1 LEKNKRNR
9 AETTERIITALE
21 QLLAEQGTEGIN
33 VTLLAEKAGVSKVL
47 IYRYFGNL
55 DGLLEYYI
63 KMGRIIPHFS
73 AGLLD
78 QLRPTQEKDLA
89 ATWSN
94 NALQLFRTMRSS
106 PAARELLKTAVQG
119 HGVMATV
126 VSNSLDS
133 EITHLVNQL
142 SFVEGSDN
150 DAISAVVLGGL
161 SYLTVLA
168 QLDRSAI
175 GLHLRDEKDWARIEN
190 AIKMIYVALAKMAAD
205 SPATKFSQ
213 KSAEV
218 KFLMQ

>member
-1 LEKNKRNR
+1 MEKNKRNR

-21 QLLAEQGTEGIN
+21 QLLAEQGTDGIN
-33 VTLLAEKAGVSKVL
+33 ITLLAEKANVSKVL

-63 KMGRIIPHFS
+63 KMGRIIPHYNS
-73 AGLLD
+73 GWLE
-78 QLRPTQEKDLA
+78 QIRPTQEKDLA

-94 NALQLFRTMRSS
+94 NALQLFRTMRAS
-106 PAARELLKTAVQG
+106 PTARELLKTAVQG
-119 HGVMATV
+119 DSVMANV
-126 VSNSLDS
+126 VSSSIDS
-133 EITHLVNQL
+133 ELANLVNQL
-142 SFVEGSDN
+142 SFVEGSDH

-175 GLHLRDEKDWARIEN
+175 GLHLRDETDWLRVEKAV
-190 AIKMIYVALAKMAAD
+190 KMIYTALAKMAAD
-205 SPATKFSQ
+205 SPTTKFSL
-213 KSAEV
+213 KPAEV